1 MASAEEFRL
10 AVLNPGGRDP
20 EQHFSAGQHASAT
33 LHAPVNFHAYAAC
46 ARGAVFRETKRAI
59 ASGWPVLL
67 LLRGDF
73 RATERAL
80 GELKKTQRPVAIA
93 FKETGM
99 HQIAEQLR
107 EPGRFGRFLKIVRG
121 ADGFIASTRHVANLI
136 RDVRPDPVV
145 FIPTPCP
152 VDDEDWNWAAE
163 NRAGIFV
170 GTREFDVPSR
180 NHLAAMLAA
189 KTLSDATKE
198 PVTVFNLDRRRG
210 ARLIAEMGFRKIR
223 VHEKRIGYR
232 AYLGELARHKI
243 TFQLDRSRV
252 PGQVAGDALLCRSVC
267 VGGDGATDCI
277 AFPETCGEHRSTEE
291 LIEIA
296 RRLLSND
303 EERRAVAA
311 RANALA
317 LENLSFRAG
326 REKLAAFFSGILSFE
341 RSRGISSSV
350 SKAE

>member
-1 MASAEEFRL
+1 MVSAEDFRL

-20 EQHFSAGQHASAT
+20 EQYFSGEKRASAT

-46 ARGAVFRETKRAI
+46 THGAVFRETKRAI

-73 RATERAL
+73 RASERAL
-80 GELKKTQRPVAIA
+80 IELKKAQRPVAIA

-107 EPGRFGRFLKIVRG
+107 DPGKFGRFLNIVRG
-121 ADGFIASTRHVANLI
+121 ADGFIASTRHVADLI
-136 RDVRPDPVV
+136 RSVRPDPVV

-152 VDDEDWNWAAE
+152 VDDDDWNWSAE
-163 NRAGIFV
+163 NRSGIFV

-189 KTLSDATKE
+189 RKLSDETKE
-198 PVTVFNLDRRRG
+198 PVTVFNLDRRLG
-210 ARLIAEMGFRKIR
+210 ARLITQMGFRKIR
-223 VHEKRIGYR
+223 VHDKRVGYR
-232 AYLGELARHKI
+232 AYLGEVARHKI
-243 TFQLDRSRV
+243 IFQLDRSRV

-267 VGGDGATDCI
+267 VGGDGATDTV

-291 LIEIA
+291 LVEIA
-296 RRLLSND
+296 RRLLNDD
-303 EERRAVAA
+303 EERRGIAA
-311 RANALA
+311 RANAIA
-317 LENLSFRAG
+317 LKELSFRSG
-326 REKLAAFFSGILSFE
+326 RAKLAAFFS
-341 RSRGISSSV
+341 R
-350 SKAE
+350 

>member
-1 MASAEEFRL
+1 MLLAEDFRL

-20 EQHFSAGQHASAT
+20 EQHFSGDQRASAT

-46 ARGAVFRETKRAI
+46 TRGAVFRETKRAI

-80 GELKKTQRPVAIA
+80 AELKKADRPVATA

-99 HQIAEQLR
+99 HQIAQQLR
-107 EPGRFGRFLKIVRG
+107 EPGKLARFLKIVRD
-121 ADGFIASTRHVANLI
+121 ADSFIASTRHVADLI
-136 RDVRPDPVV
+136 GAIRPGPIA

-189 KTLSDATKE
+189 KKLSDSTRE
-198 PVTVFNLDRRRG
+198 PVTVFNLERRRG
-210 ARLIAEMGFRKIR
+210 ARLIAQMGFRKIR
-223 VHEKRIGYR
+223 VHDKRISYR
-232 AYLGELARHKI
+232 AYLGEVARHKI
-243 TFQLDRSRV
+243 IFQLDRSRV

-267 VGGDGATDCI
+267 VGGDGATDTI

-291 LIEIA
+291 LVEIA
-296 RRLLSND
+296 ERLLRD
-303 EERRAVAA
+303 DHQRREIAA
-311 RANALA
+311 RANAIG
-317 LENLSFRAG
+317 LEKLSFRAG
-326 REKLAAFFSGILSFE
+326 REKLAALFS
-341 RSRGISSSV
+341 R
-350 SKAE
+350 

>member
-1 MASAEEFRL
+1 MLSGEDVRL
-10 AVLNPGGRDP
+10 AVLNPSGRDP
-20 EQHFSAGQHASAT
+20 EQHFSGEQRASAT

-46 ARGAVFRETKRAI
+46 TRGAVFRETKRAI
-59 ASGWPVLL
+59 STGWPVLL

-80 GELKKTQRPVAIA
+80 VELKKAQRPVAVA

-99 HQIAEQLR
+99 HQIAQQLR

-121 ADGFIASTRHVANLI
+121 ADGFIASTRHVANLV
-136 RDVRPDPVV
+136 RAVRPEPVV

-152 VDDEDWNWAAE
+152 VDDDDWNWSAE

-180 NHLAAMLAA
+180 NHFAAMLAA
-189 KTLSDATKE
+189 KNLSDETKE

-210 ARLIAEMGFRKIR
+210 ARLISQMGFRRIR
-223 VHEKRIGYR
+223 VHDKRVGYR
-232 AYLGELARHKI
+232 AYLGEVARHKI
-243 TFQLDRSRV
+243 IFQLDRSRV

-267 VGGDGATDCI
+267 VGGDGATDTI
-277 AFPETCGEHRSTEE
+277 AFPETCGEHRSTQE
-291 LIEIA
+291 LVEIA

-303 EERRAVAA
+303 EERRAIAA
-311 RANALA
+311 RANSIA
-317 LENLSFRAG
+317 LEKLSFRAG
-326 REKLAAFFSGILSFE
+326 REKLAAFFS
-341 RSRGISSSV
+341 R
-350 SKAE
+350 